1 MAENIVSYLKQN
13 INAGKPILQ
22 VTSLSKAEKKLAI
35 RKKVIMLASAR
46 APMESQSTLNLQMD
60 NWCTICG

>member
-35 RKKVIMLASAR
+35 RKKVIMLASGR